1 MVSRQMKLNRV
12 HTRSTN
18 IICVCLFQSYDIST
32 ENPDGAK
39 CMRMLEL
46 EASGFG
52 AQSTSPL
59 TQVSVSL
66 EESAGTYN
74 RQSSSPLLLSKFL
87 LCFAQKFSESL
98 VRHPLSRTYLG
109 CDLVEL
115 TSQILVSIPYPVVVY
130 HPAQF
135 YQGLLQLDS
144 LVLRMRS
151 RAAFQFIIIIMRNTT
166 TLF

>member
-1 MVSRQMKLNRV
+1 
-12 HTRSTN
+12 
-18 IICVCLFQSYDIST
+18 
-32 ENPDGAK
+32 
-39 CMRMLEL
+39 MRMLEL

-98 VRHPLSRTYLG
+98 VRHPLSQTYLG

-115 TSQILVSIPYPVVVY
+115 TSQIFIVFINPFTYR
-130 HPAQF
+130 PAQF
-135 YQGLLQLDS
+135 YQGLLQLNS
-144 LVLRMRS
+144 LVELLSGPLLLSCEEPPCSKSGPSGARRTLPPLFAS
-151 RAAFQFIIIIMRNTT
+151 VTT
-166 TLF
+166 CISSVVSQWTISLST

>member
-1 MVSRQMKLNRV
+1 
-12 HTRSTN
+12 
-18 IICVCLFQSYDIST
+18 
-32 ENPDGAK
+32 
-39 CMRMLEL
+39 MRMLEL

-115 TSQILVSIPYPVVVY
+115 TGQILVFINPFDCYR
-130 HPAQF
+130 PAQF
-135 YQGLLQLDS
+135 YQGLLQLNS
-144 LVLRMRS
+144 LVLVTLLLMRG
-151 RAAFQFIIIIMRNTT
+151 RAAFLSIIIIM
-166 TLF
+166 

>member
-1 MVSRQMKLNRV
+1 
-12 HTRSTN
+12 
-18 IICVCLFQSYDIST
+18 
-32 ENPDGAK
+32 
-39 CMRMLEL
+39 MRMLEL

-115 TSQILVSIPYPVVVY
+115 TGQILVFINPFTYR
-130 HPAQF
+130 PAQF
-135 YQGLLQLDS
+135 YQGLLQLNS
-144 LVLRMRS
+144 LVLVTLLLIRG
-151 RAAFQFIIIIMRNTT
+151 RAAFLSIIIIM
-166 TLF
+166 

>member
-1 MVSRQMKLNRV
+1 
-12 HTRSTN
+12 
-18 IICVCLFQSYDIST
+18 
-32 ENPDGAK
+32 
-39 CMRMLEL
+39 MRMLEL

-115 TSQILVSIPYPVVVY
+115 TGQILVFINPPEAYR
-130 HPAQF
+130 PAQV

-144 LVLRMRS
+144 LVLLTLLLIIRG
-151 RAAFQFIIIIMRNTT
+151 RAAFLSIIIIMRNTT
-166 TLF
+166 LL